1 MIQISQKQKHFTGPE
16 PSLQFWVVAE
26 FLEALADL
34 ASVAG
39 LVLRQVP
46 DSRDDQARK
55 QLQWVRMISLGGI
68 ISALRSI
75 IKDLTKYNGLDVV
88 DV

>member
-1 MIQISQKQKHFTGPE
+1 M
-16 PSLQFWVVAE
+16 
-26 FLEALADL
+26 
-34 ASVAG
+34 
-39 LVLRQVP
+39 P